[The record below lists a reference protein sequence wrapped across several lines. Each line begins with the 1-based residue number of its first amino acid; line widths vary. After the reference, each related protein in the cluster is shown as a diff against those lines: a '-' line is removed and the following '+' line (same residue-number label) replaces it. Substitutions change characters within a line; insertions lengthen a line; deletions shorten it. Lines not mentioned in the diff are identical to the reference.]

1 MDSFN
6 PTTKA
11 QQAIS
16 AAVQAAAL
24 AGNPDVGPTHLLG
37 ATASGEGARWG
48 GLNWPEARTKT
59 MMSSAVQTRVS
70 SPTSPTAISSQVW
83 FTLLITE
90 YS

>member
-37 ATASGEGARWG
+37 ALLAQGDGIAAPLLAAVGADACGGAR
-48 GLNWPEARTKT
+48 
-59 MMSSAVQTRVS
+59 
-70 SPTSPTAISSQVW
+70 
-83 FTLLITE
+83 
-90 YS
+90 